1 MGGGSAARS
10 AGNAGTGGRAAAPQR
25 IRVRPAFWTGAGSFP
40 AVYLAPDDAKTDVI
54 LAAAVVVLGP
64 LLRAF
69 TGTIGPPG
77 GVIALIVDLLWIVAL
92 SALVPV
98 ALARYRGDG
107 ADAFAIHGIREAFGP
122 GLLLALPAIGVGL
135 VIVATV
141 GGGVGLGPLGRLS
154 ATDPIGLLVGL
165 VQVTLL
171 TLGAWLLI
179 AFLAVR
185 SREGFP
191 RSPEMPLTQLVRTAG
206 LILTGVAV
214 VGGLL
219 RGVTGGS
226 LAISL
231 ASALAVG
238 LIVLLT
244 DQMIPSGITVP
255 RAAII
260 APLVIVVVGNVYAA
274 GGIFRGLLAGLSAAS
289 LAGGV
294 TLAIAAMA
302 LTRRGIGIT
311 LPLVLAVHLWPTCL
325 SPLTIAGGVC

>member
-1 MGGGSAARS
+1 M
-10 AGNAGTGGRAAAPQR
+10 
-25 IRVRPAFWTGAGSFP
+25 RPATRTGAGSVAP
-40 AVYLAPDDAKTDVI
+40 VYLAPDDAKTDVI
-54 LAAAVVVLGP
+54 LAAAVAVLGP
-64 LLRAF
+64 SLRAF
-69 TGTIGPPG
+69 AGTIGPPG
-77 GVIALIVDLLWIVAL
+77 GIIALIIDVLWLVAL

-98 ALARYRGDG
+98 VLARYRGDG

-122 GLLLALPAIGVGL
+122 GLLLALPGIGVGL
-135 VIVATV
+135 VIVAVV
-141 GGGVGLGPLGRLS
+141 GGQAGGVGPLGRVSL
-154 ATDPIGLLVGL
+154 TDPIALLFGL

-191 RSPEMPLTQLVRTAG
+191 RSPDMSLTQLVRTAG
-206 LILTGVAV
+206 LILTGVAF

-226 LAISL
+226 LTISL
-231 ASALAVG
+231 ASAVAVG

-244 DQMIPSGITVP
+244 DQMIPTGITVP

-260 APLVIVVVGNVYAA
+260 APLVIVVVGNVFAA

-289 LAGGV
+289 VAGGV

-302 LTRRGIGIT
+302 LTRRGIGVT
-311 LPLVLAVHLWPTCL
+311 LPLVIAVHLWPTCL